1 MISLLYFIFAAG
13 IGNTVLRP
21 EIENP
26 LTLYRIVAPI
36 GLLAVF
42 ALRPLFTVKWLFA
55 FGGFAVYSVVLSTL
69 YGGGYSELGA
79 SLVHYFYLFILALLM
94 MHGKVSDPFFERRFV
109 TFVQWFF
116 VFLVANLVLEFLVGN
131 WYPNLYVDESDEQ
144 CVRAFY
150 WNQNDLAVVLCV
162 QCWFVLAWDRFR
174 GTVRNAVVA
183 ITVVVLFYN
192 DSKAALLS
200 LLFVSIPV
208 YWMLKSSARTRI
220 AGSVWAV
227 VFGAIVTMGVIAI
240 IQLSSV
246 DIQFANDTYT
256 LEDLLIRPITG
267 ILSLEA
273 TGEEWGSLNNRM
285 DAAIFVIIEYV
296 RSYGLGLGAGGSWL
310 VLSLPQYALGGAQ
323 SPHNALLQFTV
334 DFGYPVLLGYAWL
347 IWWAIRQLLTPG
359 RGENDRLRI
368 IAILSFPLLG
378 LSQSGAIVTNYFFF
392 AIVYFIALLDRQVPF
407 SAQASSTP
415 MHSTSLVTARVSS
428 SPVSPQGALQ

>member
-1 MISLLYFIFAAG
+1 MILLFYFIFAAG

-42 ALRPLFTVKWLFA
+42 ALRPLFTVKWFFA
-55 FGGFAVYSVVLSTL
+55 FGGFAIYSVVLATL

-79 SLVHYFYLFILALLM
+79 SLVHYLYLFILALLM
-94 MHGKVSDPFFERRFV
+94 MYGKVSDPFFERRFIS
-109 TFVQWFF
+109 FVQSFF
-116 VFLVANLVLEFLVGN
+116 VFLVANLVLEFFIGN
-131 WYPNLYVDESDEQ
+131 WYPNLYADESDEA

-174 GTVRNAVVA
+174 GTPRNAVVA

-200 LLFVSIPV
+200 LLFVSLPV

-227 VFGAIVTMGVIAI
+227 VFGAIVTVGVIGI

-256 LEDLLIRPITG
+256 FEDLLIRPITG

-310 VLSLPQYALGGAQ
+310 VLSMPQYVLGGAQ

-334 DFGYPVLLGYAWL
+334 DFGYPVLLGYSWL
-347 IWWAIRQLLTPG
+347 IWWALRQLLTPG
-359 RGENDRLRI
+359 RNENDRLRI

-407 SAQASSTP
+407 SSRPVSAASF
-415 MHSTSLVTARVSS
+415 
-428 SPVSPQGALQ
+428 PVSPVVSPVVSLAGEHR